1 MKRFIVFITA
11 LSLILSSFTVFGAP
25 SLSEKKKEL
34 EKKIEQSE
42 KQFASAKEKKLYYDA
57 QIDDLQK
64 NIDDFD
70 LIINSLQSEIDVH
83 NARINEINAQLEVK
97 EQTFGERLRALQHR
111 GPMSYMDVL
120 FGATSFSDLLMRISL
135 IDDIV
140 SHDKGIIDEISALK
154 NEEITAKDA
163 IVAKQD
169 EQKEAKGL
177 IVAEQDRISAL
188 ASKQQALMNEIM
200 ADKAA
205 YQKEYAK
212 AVADMEAETRSAA
225 SSGAF
230 GSGGA
235 YTGSGQMQW
244 PVPAGGYVSCRFGY
258 RTDPFPSN
266 HTGMDIAIG
275 MGNAIVA
282 AESGKVTRV
291 IDSNY
296 GYGKYLIIDHG
307 DGSSTLYAHCSKI
320 YVTVGQKVAR
330 GEHIAAIGSTGLSTG
345 PHLHFEVII
354 GGKKVNPEAYL
365 Y

>member
-83 NARINEINAQLEVK
+83 NARIDEINAQLEVK
-97 EQTFGERLRALQHR
+97 EESFGERLRALQHR

-154 NEEITAKDA
+154 SEEVAAKDA
-163 IVAKQD
+163 LETKQG
-169 EQKEAKGL
+169 EQEEARGL
-177 IVAEQDRISAL
+177 IVSEQNRISAL
-188 ASKQQALMNEIM
+188 ASKQQALMNEIT

-205 YQKEYAK
+205 YQKEYEK
-212 AVADMEAETRSAA
+212 AVAEMEAETRSAA

-291 IDSNY
+291 VNSNY

-320 YVTVGQKVAR
+320 YVTVGQKVSR
-330 GEHIAAIGSTGLSTG
+330 GETVAAIGSTGLSTG

>member
-1 MKRFIVFITA
+1 MKRIIVFLTA

-25 SLSEKKKEL
+25 SLSEKKREL
-34 EKKIEQSE
+34 EEKIEQSE

-70 LIINSLQSEIDVH
+70 LIINSLQSEIDGH
-83 NARINEINAQLEVK
+83 TARINEINAQLEVK
-97 EQTFGERLRALQHR
+97 EESFAERLRALQHR

-154 NEEITAKDA
+154 SEEVAAKDA

-177 IVAEQDRISAL
+177 IVSEQNRISSL
-188 ASKQQALMNEIM
+188 ASKQQALMNEIT

-205 YQKEYAK
+205 YQKEYEK
-212 AVADMEAETRSAA
+212 AVAEMEAETRAAA

-230 GSGGA
+230 GSGA
-235 YTGSGQMQW
+235 YTGSGRMQW

-291 IDSNY
+291 VNSNY

-320 YVTVGQKVAR
+320 YVQVGQKVAR

>member
-1 MKRFIVFITA
+1 MKKIIVFLTA
-11 LSLILSSFTVFGAP
+11 LSLVLSSFTVFGEK

-34 EKKIEQSE
+34 EQKIEQSE
-42 KQFASAKEKKLYYDA
+42 EEFASAKEKKLYYDA
-57 QIDDLQK
+57 QAEELQE

-70 LIINSLQSEIDVH
+70 IIISSLQTEIDSH
-83 NARINEINAQLEVK
+83 NTRIAEINEQLDLK
-97 EQTFGERLRALQHR
+97 EQSFGERLRALQHR
-111 GPMSYMDVL
+111 GPLSYMDVL

-140 SHDKGIIDEISALK
+140 SHDKNIINEISALK
-154 NEEITAKDA
+154 GEEVAAKA
-163 IVAKQD
+163 ALETKQG
-169 EQKEAKGL
+169 EQEEARSL
-177 IVAEQDRISAL
+177 IVSEQNRLESL
-188 ASKQQALMNEIM
+188 ASKQQSLMNDIT

-205 YQKEYAK
+205 YQKEYEK
-212 AVADMEAETRSAA
+212 AVAEMEAETRAA
-225 SSGAF
+225 EASGAF

-235 YTGSGQMQW
+235 YTGSGEFQW

-282 AESGKVTRV
+282 AESGTVTRV
-291 IDSNY
+291 VNSNY

-320 YVTVGQKVAR
+320 YVANGQKVSR
-330 GEHIAAIGSTGLSTG
+330 GETVAAIGSTGLSTG

-354 GGKKVNPEAYL
+354 GGKKVNPESYL